1 MAIGSFDKTE
11 NTEKNVEQENPE
23 KQDFKEADEK
33 QSLGDKLKEGLSK
46 LFHKKEGSEVEEDSE
61 VKEEP
66 KTKEGKET
74 SEGEDSKEDND
85 SKETSSENPNSNEAR
100 KAMREKMLEEYDNK
114 LFDTVK
120 KHGEMLDR
128 RTDLPQ
134 DEKNEMQTEVTENYK
149 KAVAEYKD
157 WLENESEY
165 KDVPEDR

>member
-1 MAIGSFDKTE
+1 MAIGNFDKTE

-46 LFHKKEGSEVEEDSE
+46 LFHKKEGSEVEEGSE
-61 VKEEP
+61 VKEES

-74 SEGEDSKEDND
+74 PEGEDSKEDND
-85 SKETSSENPNSNEAR
+85 SKETSSENPDSNEDR
-100 KAMREKMLEEYDNK
+100 KAIREKMLEEYDSK

-165 KDVPEDR
+165 KDVPDD

>member
-1 MAIGSFDKTE
+1 MEIGNFDKTE

-46 LFHKKEGSEVEEDSE
+46 LFHKKEGSEVEEGSE
-61 VKEEP
+61 VKEES

-74 SEGEDSKEDND
+74 PEGEDSKEDND
-85 SKETSSENPNSNEAR
+85 SKETPSENPDSNEDR
-100 KAMREKMLEEYDNK
+100 KAIREKMLEEYDSK

-128 RTDLPQ
+128 RTDLPWTIVNLVHSTNVLNYLRLMKLLSLLSNCLL
-134 DEKNEMQTEVTENYK
+134 KNKTGV
-149 KAVAEYKD
+149 
-157 WLENESEY
+157 
-165 KDVPEDR
+165 